1 MKVATIL
8 INFNDEENSIRL
20 AKTLEKYEDI
30 SRVIIVD
37 NLSSNQ
43 DSYKKLKEFEKEYI
57 EKNENDNNLRKISVI
72 QADKNGG
79 YNYGLNYGIHYLE
92 VEAIQNEITT
102 LDDENKKRKDNVYD
116 VIMCSNTD
124 IEISEEAIKM
134 SLKKLNENSKIALV
148 APRMLNKDKQ
158 PIRRS
163 SWKLRTFAR
172 DVVHSSRILEIL
184 FYKKLRAG
192 EYLEQEYSQEALKV
206 EAISGSCFFIKY
218 NILKELN
225 YFDDNT
231 FLFYEEDMLGFKL
244 KEKGYE
250 TYSLNNVN
258 FIHYESQSIEKTI
271 NYYKK
276 MKQLFKSKMY
286 YQKKYNKIN
295 TLQIICFYLL
305 WIIRNIE
312 LIIEIPVRKI
322 MGK

>member
-184 FYKKLRAG
+184 FYKKLRDG
-192 EYLEQEYSQEALKV
+192 EYLGQEYKQEALQV

>member
-8 INFNDEENSIRL
+8 INFNDEENAIRL

-43 DSYKKLKEFEKEYI
+43 NSYKKLKEFEKEYI

-184 FYKKLRAG
+184 FYKKLRDG
-192 EYLEQEYSQEALKV
+192 EYLGQEYKQEALQV